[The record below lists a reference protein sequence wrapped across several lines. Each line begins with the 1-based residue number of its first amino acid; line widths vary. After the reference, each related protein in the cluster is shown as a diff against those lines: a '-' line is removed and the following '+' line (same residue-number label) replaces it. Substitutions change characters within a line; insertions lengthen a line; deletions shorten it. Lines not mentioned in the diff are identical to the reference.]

1 MAALSSRDKNLLVII
16 GVLVLYAILVF
27 SYKGKIEQWNIA
39 KKVYERAH
47 AKLEAEKALIAARGE
62 WEEKLDE
69 AVKIIPAFPED
80 AKNVDTHWQT
90 VMDTLA
96 EKNHI
101 SITRSQAPQVEQV
114 GNLSEMVIECK
125 DWEGTLKSIV
135 NFLWALH
142 QEGAS
147 LDIRQLYIHPIQ
159 NRPGFLKGYFTLSC
173 AYMYGEREDEEPDE
187 EEKKPEPAND
197 KEAAPPASTNAPPDT
212 SASQLPRF
220 SAVQL
225 AAGNSSHPRFSA
237 FQLFSLSAVQLAAGN
252 SRHPRFPASQPFSF
266 PAFQLARSALLNT
279 PNQLNTLNQLFSWR
293 LQPPRPCY
301 ERDNV

>member
-16 GVLVLYAILVF
+16 GVLVLYALLFF

-39 KKVYERAH
+39 KRIYERAH
-47 AKLEAEKALIAARGE
+47 AKLQAEKALIAARGD
-62 WEEKLDE
+62 WEEKLEE

-96 EKNHI
+96 EKSHI
-101 SITRSQAPQVEQV
+101 SITRSQAPQEKKV

-135 NFLWALH
+135 NFLWSLH

-147 LDIRQLYIHPIQ
+147 LDIQQLYIHPIQ

-173 AYMYGEREDEEPDE
+173 AYMFGERDE
-187 EEKKPEPAND
+187 EENEEKEGNAKEEEKEPA
-197 KEAAPPASTNAPPDT
+197 KAAAPATTNETRDAKQALPEPDT
-212 SASQLPRF
+212 SAGITPSDTANPVAASLPLHPASQ
-220 SAVQL
+220 
-225 AAGNSSHPRFSA
+225 HPRLSASQPLSSSA
-237 FQLFSLSAVQLAAGN
+237 FQPLTTRRREAPS
-252 SRHPRFPASQPFSF
+252 H
-266 PAFQLARSALLNT
+266 
-279 PNQLNTLNQLFSWR
+279 
-293 LQPPRPCY
+293 
-301 ERDNV
+301 ERDHV

>member
-16 GVLVLYAILVF
+16 GVLVLYALLFF

-39 KKVYERAH
+39 KRIYERAH
-47 AKLEAEKALIAARGE
+47 AKLQAEKALIAASGE
-62 WEEKLDE
+62 WQEKLNE

-96 EKNHI
+96 EKSHI
-101 SITRSQAPQVEQV
+101 SITRSQAPHEKKV

-135 NFLWALH
+135 NFLWSLH

-147 LDIRQLYIHPIQ
+147 LDIQQLYIHPIQ

-173 AYMYGEREDEEPDE
+173 AYIFGERDE
-187 EEKKPEPAND
+187 EEEEEKEEEENAKEEEKEPEKA
-197 KEAAPPASTNAPPDT
+197 AAPATTNETRDTQQALPEPDT
-212 SASQLPRF
+212 SAGITPSDPANPVAVSPLHHPASQPL
-220 SAVQL
+220 
-225 AAGNSSHPRFSA
+225 RFSA
-237 FQLFSLSAVQLAAGN
+237 FQPLTTRRREAPS
-252 SRHPRFPASQPFSF
+252 H
-266 PAFQLARSALLNT
+266 
-279 PNQLNTLNQLFSWR
+279 
-293 LQPPRPCY
+293 
-301 ERDNV
+301 ERDHV

>member
-1 MAALSSRDKNLLVII
+1 
-16 GVLVLYAILVF
+16 
-27 SYKGKIEQWNIA
+27 
-39 KKVYERAH
+39 H

-135 NFLWALH
+135 NFLWSLH

-173 AYMYGEREDEEPDE
+173 AYMYGEREEEDEDE
-187 EEKKPEPAND
+187 EEKPVSATEKETMKPTA
-197 KEAAPPASTNAPPDT
+197 TNAPPADTTNETHDSKQAPPTPAADPDT
-212 SASQLPRF
+212 SANITNRRRVEDLAILELLEAASPDAVRDMRLPPH
-220 SAVQL
+220 
-225 AAGNSSHPRFSA
+225 SSLDTYHWRHRPHR
-237 FQLFSLSAVQLAAGN
+237 LTSL
-252 SRHPRFPASQPFSF
+252 
-266 PAFQLARSALLNT
+266 T
-279 PNQLNTLNQLFSWR
+279 SWR
-293 LQPPRPCY
+293 HLLPWPGY

>member
-1 MAALSSRDKNLLVII
+1 
-16 GVLVLYAILVF
+16 
-27 SYKGKIEQWNIA
+27 
-39 KKVYERAH
+39 
-47 AKLEAEKALIAARGE
+47 
-62 WEEKLDE
+62 
-69 AVKIIPAFPED
+69 
-80 AKNVDTHWQT
+80 
-90 VMDTLA
+90 MDTLA

-252 SRHPRFPASQPFSF
+252 SRHPRFPASQPFSLS
-266 PAFQLARSALLNT
+266 AFQLARSALLNT

-293 LQPPRPCY
+293 LQPPRSCY